1 MFHYLFLAR
10 LKWWVGG
17 RISFRRSATRP
28 KLRFSP
34 PRTKRGVVG
43 KLPGSEMST
52 ETSGLV
58 EGPFSLENLCHST
71 HAVRLH
77 SFLNGDMLEGCSR
90 CVVRAEC
97 SFGPAPFDLRQ
108 LSKERKDRKIDL

>member
-1 MFHYLFLAR
+1 
-10 LKWWVGG
+10 
-17 RISFRRSATRP
+17 
-28 KLRFSP
+28 
-34 PRTKRGVVG
+34 
-43 KLPGSEMST
+43 MST

-108 LSKERKDRKIDL
+108 LSKEQKDRKIDL